1 MSNENYLAPGGKEYT
16 LTAGQL
22 AGLNKNSKILDI
34 ACGHGA
40 ASLNLVKKFGCQ
52 AAAVDIEESFV
63 KAGQAAAVR
72 EKINSRIKF
81 IAGDFNKQKFAANS
95 FDMIIAEGG
104 ALSYIGRDSGLK
116 RARSLLKKNGYIE
129 ISDLILRGKRLSRE
143 VKDIFLS
150 GLSDLDLETE
160 ESYRTLLKVNG
171 FEIIFC
177 SYIARQY
184 WEMYYENI
192 KQNLKNRKG
201 FFSAKNVRDSLNKEM
216 SFFYKRKDLDQIG
229 YLFIVA
235 KKR

>member
-22 AGLNKNSKILDI
+22 AGLNKNAKILDI

-52 AAAVDIEESFV
+52 ATAVDIEESFI

-72 EKINSRIKF
+72 EKINSRIRF

-116 RARSLLKKNGYIE
+116 RARFLLKKNGYIE

-143 VKDIFLS
+143 AKDIFLS
-150 GLSDLDLETE
+150 GLNDLDLETE

-171 FEIIFC
+171 FEIVFC

-201 FFSAKNVRDSLNKEM
+201 FFSAKNIRASLNKEM

>member
-1 MSNENYLAPGGKEYT
+1 MAIENYLAPGGKEYT

-22 AGLNKNSKILDI
+22 AGLNKNAKILDI

-52 AAAVDIEESFV
+52 ATAVDIEANFI

-81 IAGDFNKQKFAANS
+81 IVGDFNKQEFAANS

-116 RARSLLKKNGYIE
+116 RARRLLKKNGYIE
-129 ISDLILRGKRLSRE
+129 ISDLVLRGKALSRE

-171 FEIIFC
+171 FEIVFC
-177 SYIARQY
+177 SYVARQY

-192 KQNLKNRKG
+192 RQNLKNRKG
-201 FFSAKNVRDSLNKEM
+201 FFSDKNVRESLNKEM
-216 SFFYKRKDLDQIG
+216 RFFYKRQDLDQIS